1 MKRPLSDFALNLS
14 ELGYRT
20 FEAISYSTIKSYL
33 SKGPISLI
41 AEPQEETESMAF
53 GTLMDTM
60 LTKRESLHDIYYFA
74 DIPSIPPKLAE
85 VFKLAKEENIDLT
98 SIDDIKLGTL
108 LFRAD
113 YYSNYKPET
122 KINKFREDSKELLA
136 IQTTANN
143 RIIVP
148 NCDYEE
154 ANALY
159 KSIVNAPFAEIYFPE
174 LTDDIEIFYQIQFS
188 TLFNNIPV
196 KCMFDKIIVNHTKKY
211 IIPID
216 FKTTSELEI
225 DFIKAVYKFK
235 YYIQAELYRY
245 ILSNI
250 LDESPYYSE
259 FTIYPFTFIVG
270 NRVNL
275 CPIAWEYPIS
285 ISHTDWM
292 MAINDIN
299 TNLNTGQFKYYPSV
313 LDNKAILQLNIN
325 DKS

>member
-1 MKRPLSDFALNLS
+1 MRRPLSDFALNLS
-14 ELGYRT
+14 ESDYRT
-20 FEAISYSTIKSYL
+20 FKAISYSTIKSYL

-53 GTLMDTM
+53 GTLIDTM

-85 VFKLAKEENIDLT
+85 VFKLAKEEGIDLI
-98 SIDDIKLGTL
+98 SIDDTKLGTL

-122 KINKFREDSKELLA
+122 KINKFREDSRELLA

-154 ANALY
+154 ANTLY
-159 KSIVNAPFAEIYFPE
+159 KSIINAPFAEVYFPE
-174 LTDDIEIFYQIQFS
+174 INDDIEIFYQIQFT

-196 KCMFDKIIVNHTKKY
+196 KCMFDKIIVDHIKKY
-211 IIPID
+211 ITIID
-216 FKTTSELEI
+216 FKTTSDPEI
-225 DFIKAVYKFK
+225 DFIRSVYKYK

-250 LDESPYYSE
+250 LDEDEYYTD
-259 FTIYPFTFIVG
+259 FTISPFTFIVG

-275 CPIAWEYPIS
+275 CPIAWEYPLDAN
-285 ISHTDWM
+285 HTDWM
-292 MAINDIN
+292 IAIKDID
-299 TNLNTGQFKYYPSV
+299 TNFKTGQFKYYPSV